1 MKLTRKPGQSVEL
14 FRGCETVAK
23 ITIREI
29 SPGRVSI
36 DVVAP
41 LSVEILRSELI
52 DRETSRDAIEVD

>member
-1 MKLTRKPGQSVEL
+1 MKLTRKVGDGVEL
-14 FRGCETVAK
+14 FRGSETVAK

-36 DVVAP
+36 DIVAP

-52 DRETSRDAIEVD
+52 DRETSRDAIPVD

>member
-1 MKLTRKPGQSVEL
+1 MRLTRKVGDGVEL
-14 FRGCETVAK
+14 FRGSETVAK

-29 SPGRVSI
+29 SPGRVSVDI
-36 DVVAP
+36 VAP

>member
-1 MKLTRKPGQSVEL
+1 MRITRKPGESVEL
-14 FRGCETVAK
+14 FRGSETVAK

-36 DVVAP
+36 DIVAP

-52 DRETSRDAIEVD
+52 DRETSKDAIEVD